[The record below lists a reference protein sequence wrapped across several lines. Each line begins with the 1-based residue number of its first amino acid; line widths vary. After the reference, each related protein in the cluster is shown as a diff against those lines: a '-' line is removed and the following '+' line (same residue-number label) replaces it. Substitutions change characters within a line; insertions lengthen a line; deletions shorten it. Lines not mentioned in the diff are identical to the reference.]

1 MTAAQREKL
10 GLWTPQELQDVE
22 KLVRIMPV
30 IDVQAKAFTEGEA
43 EMTSSDAI
51 TIQLRLKL
59 TNLNE
64 KEFPGYVHS
73 NNYPYLKKQGWWVII
88 SDMVKDRTILAHRVV
103 FHDKKQMEIRV
114 ARQEDVDKEP
124 LNEEV
129 IEFRQRFGVAN
140 KFQFL
145 ATFVNDSYVG
155 FDKEI
160 PLEFEIVKDDPTRVI
175 AEYSKEDVDALKKPG
190 LFQLMLD

>member
-1 MTAAQREKL
+1 
-10 GLWTPQELQDVE
+10 
-22 KLVRIMPV
+22 MPV

-59 TNLNE
+59 SNLNE

-88 SDMVKDRTILAHRVV
+88 SDMVKDRTILAHKIV
-103 FHDKKQMEIRV
+103 FHEKKQMEIRV
-114 ARQEDVDKEP
+114 ARQEEVDKEP
-124 LNEEV
+124 LNEEI

-145 ATFVNDSYVG
+145 ATFINDSYVG

-190 LFQLMLD
+190 LFQLMLDQGGEEEDTEDEEEEEE